1 MDRLGSLSIFIAVA
15 EQGSFIGAS
24 RKLER
29 SPTAVSRA
37 VAALEDEWGVQLF
50 TRTTRANAL
59 TKAGETYLEQARRVI
74 AEYDGL
80 RDAVSLQGD
89 PSGLITI
96 TAPEMFGRMHVLPLV
111 QDFMATNPRVEI
123 SLLLL
128 NRLVSFIDEGV
139 DLGFRIANLADS
151 SLRAIRLG
159 EVRQVLCASPDY
171 LAKAGIPAHPGD
183 LAGHRT
189 IVTTGSR
196 LLPAHWR
203 FWFGQ
208 SERNVQVKPQMAVN
222 SVQAALE
229 AAVRGGGI
237 VRALSY
243 QVAPLEATGALRRL
257 LATYE
262 LPPVPV
268 QLVYP
273 AGRHLPP
280 RTRLFIDHTV
290 GKLRQQ
296 LLETG

>member
-1 MDRLGSLSIFIAVA
+1 MDRLSSLSIFIAVA
-15 EQGSFIGAS
+15 EQSSFIGAS
-24 RKLER
+24 RKLGR

-80 RDAVSLQGD
+80 KDAVSMQGD

-96 TAPEMFGRMHVLPLV
+96 TAPEMFGRMHVLPLA
-111 QDFMATNPRVEI
+111 QDFMAANPRVEI

-139 DLGFRIANLADS
+139 DLGFRIAHLADS

-171 LAKAGIPAHPGD
+171 LAKAGVPAHPGD
-183 LAGHRT
+183 LAGHR
-189 IVTTGSR
+189 IIITTGTR
-196 LLPAHWR
+196 PLPARWR
-203 FWFGQ
+203 FRIGQ
-208 SERNVQVKPQMAVN
+208 GERNVQVKPHLAVN

-257 LATYE
+257 LATHE

-268 QLVYP
+268 QLVHP

-280 RTRLFIDHTV
+280 RTRLFIDHAV
-290 GKLRQQ
+290 AKLRQQ
-296 LLETG
+296 LLEAG